1 MTVLIQTIIEAALVQ
16 VEIVHNSIHVVMT
29 AMSILIQAPV
39 ETTHQCLSHFLIPET
54 EMITDRIITESEEQ
68 ALQMDDVIHQAASIL
83 KILIIDQHSTETH
96 LARDSKVSH
105 SQFNSDV
112 DIVFSDNRGGGG
124 GFGSGGRGGGGGF
137 GSDNRSGDGG
147 FGSGGRGGGSGGFGS
162 DNRGGGGGFGSG
174 GRGGGSGGFGSG
186 DRSKNIFEDVFLSYF
201 ILPLADYRSGN
212 NDDDRSKY

>member
-16 VEIVHNSIHVVMT
+16 VEIVHNSIHIMT

-54 EMITDRIITESEEQ
+54 EMITDRIITESKEQ
-68 ALQMDDVIHQAASIL
+68 ALQMDDVMHQAASIL

-162 DNRGGGGGFGSG
+162 
-174 GRGGGSGGFGSG
+174 G

>member
-54 EMITDRIITESEEQ
+54 EMITDRIITESKEQ

-124 GFGSGGRGGGGGF
+124 GFGSGGRGGG
-137 GSDNRSGDGG
+137 
-147 FGSGGRGGGSGGFGS
+147 
-162 DNRGGGGGFGSG
+162 
-174 GRGGGSGGFGSG
+174 SGGFGSG